1 MAEYPEYIKNS
12 YKSTRKKPNNPRENN
27 ELSTE
32 YAINIQGKKKN
43 NGNGLAS
50 HQKMLNFL
58 HNKLNRN

>member
-32 YAINIQGKKKN
+32 YAINIQEKKKQWKWLSIPSKN
-43 NGNGLAS
+43 AQLPS
-50 HQKMLNFL
+50 
-58 HNKLNRN
+58 

>member
-32 YAINIQGKKKN
+32 YAINIQEKKKKQWKWLSIPSKN
-43 NGNGLAS
+43 AQLPS
-50 HQKMLNFL
+50 
-58 HNKLNRN
+58 